1 MQNSRMIRILAFSS
15 YMLYVYFTYRLLCHR
30 LIMVIDVIIF
40 VTAIAELQ
48 FASLAEGATVTTPS
62 SSMALH

>member
-1 MQNSRMIRILAFSS
+1 
-15 YMLYVYFTYRLLCHR
+15 
-30 LIMVIDVIIF
+30 MVIDVIIF